1 MPGPAVIDSLGEG
14 DEVVFFCEAGLE
26 DLAEKSS
33 WGRPRM
39 RGLDTAPAVI
49 AGAVPVEEDW

>member
-1 MPGPAVIDSLGEG
+1 MDSLGEG
-14 DEVVFFCEAGLE
+14 EEVVFCEAGLE

-39 RGLDTAPAVI
+39 RGLGTAPAAI
-49 AGAVPVEEDW
+49 AGAAPVEGDW